1 MDTLLLAEV
10 FNELRQYIL
19 SWGNLDPDF
28 YVGLP
33 SLAYDIF
40 LYKTKMKIELIS
52 DEDKLKFFEDA
63 IRGGLS
69 YASERLTDTR
79 VTGKTLMHWD
89 INNLYGE

>member
-1 MDTLLLAEV
+1 
-10 FNELRQYIL
+10 
-19 SWGNLDPDF
+19 
-28 YVGLP
+28 
-33 SLAYDIF
+33 
-40 LYKTKMKIELIS
+40 MKIELIS